1 MGPFGEVISVA
12 LLLMNGVQSNLKRS
26 HFQCKH
32 KRLNSNV
39 KSPSCFPNLEL
50 LSSMQSRH
58 PRQTDTWA
66 PPLVPPA
73 PKHFQLQ
80 PLTCQWLFLLLP
92 LIKPS
97 YQLSKNIFENQ
108 PSCSPPQLPF
118 QVSSLLSEDLI
129 LSSIFLA
136 YCERRQY
143 EDKKLFGNLYRPC
156 NSFFCCMCN
165 PGEVRSHFWI
175 VFSNFFLFW

>member
-1 MGPFGEVISVA
+1 MQNHLHVLIILVLSV
-12 LLLMNGVQSNLKRS
+12 LCN
-26 HFQCKH
+26 
-32 KRLNSNV
+32 
-39 KSPSCFPNLEL
+39 PDIPD
-50 LSSMQSRH
+50 
-58 PRQTDTWA
+58 RQTHEQQ
-66 PPLVPPA
+66 VPPA

-80 PLTCQWLFLLLP
+80 PLTCLWLLLLP
-92 LIKPS
+92 SLIKPS
-97 YQLSKNIFENQ
+97 YQLSRNIFENQ

-143 EDKKLFGNLYRPC
+143 GDKKLFGNLYRPC
-156 NSFFCCMCN
+156 NSFFCCVCD